1 MGFFVIYSTIIEV
14 IRLDAIHSGGLM
26 KRRLAR
32 EIVVQSL
39 YQIEMN
45 GVTGDEAIN
54 IVVEEAR
61 QDNEIGA
68 DVSEL
73 ADIDVFTR
81 ELLQGIHD
89 KQEIIDQKLV
99 GYLTGWQVDRLSRVD
114 RQILRLAAYELLYRE
129 DVPPKVVIN
138 EAIEL
143 AKHFGLEENGKFVN
157 GVLGRMLREREGNEP
172 QEDNNP

>member
-1 MGFFVIYSTIIEV
+1 
-14 IRLDAIHSGGLM
+14 M

-32 EIVVQSL
+32 EIAVQSL

-45 GVTGDEAIN
+45 GVTGDEAVN
-54 IVVEEAR
+54 IVMEEAR

-68 DVSEL
+68 NVAEL
-73 ADIDVFTR
+73 AAIDAFTR
-81 ELLQGIHD
+81 ELVQGVQD
-89 KQEIIDQKLV
+89 KKEIIDQSLV
-99 GYLTGWQVDRLSRVD
+99 VYLTGWQVDRLSRVD
-114 RQILRLAAYELLYRE
+114 RQILRLAAYEMKYRQ

-157 GVLGRMLREREGNEP
+157 GVLGRMLREREENQP
-172 QEDNNP
+172 QEGDKP

>member
-1 MGFFVIYSTIIEV
+1 
-14 IRLDAIHSGGLM
+14 M

-45 GVTGDEAIN
+45 GVTGDEAID
-54 IVVEEAR
+54 IVMEEAR

-68 DVSEL
+68 EVKEL
-73 ADIDVFTR
+73 ADIDVYTR
-81 ELLQGIHD
+81 QLLQGIRD
-89 KQEIIDQKLV
+89 KQELIDQKLV
-99 GYLTGWQVDRLSRVD
+99 AYLTGWQVDRLSRVD
-114 RQILRLAAYELLYRE
+114 RQILRLATYELHYRT

-143 AKHFGLEENGKFVN
+143 AKHFGLDENGKFVN
-157 GVLGRMLREREGNEP
+157 GVLGRMLREQEGNESQS
-172 QEDNNP
+172 QEVDKP